1 MGRLVVTRVNGGRSD
16 EKQRDKQRHSATLGA
31 SKDRSSLLQQSPR
44 KNSNESQT
52 RAPRELAKPA
62 YKTTCHSKEDTVTV
76 LIYLP

>member
-62 YKTTCHSKEDTVTV
+62 NKTFAVAIEVT
-76 LIYLP
+76 IQF